1 MAKSPS
7 KAMSQALGGKSA
19 AKKSS
24 AKIPAPVTTRVCVS
38 DSKGAERSVEV
49 RKIDNGFIIRE
60 SVYNPKKG
68 YTSTERF
75 TDKAPTLDVK
85 GPKGK

>member
-24 AKIPAPVTTRVCVS
+24 GGNCAAPVTRVSVS
-38 DSKGAERSVEV
+38 DGKTERSVEV
-49 RKIDNGFIIRE
+49 RKIENGYIVRE
-60 SVYNPKKG
+60 CSYGGKAG
-68 YTSTERF
+68 YKSTERF
-75 TDKAPTLDVK
+75 TDKPPVLDVK

>member
-19 AKKSS
+19 AKKASQC
-24 AKIPAPVTTRVCVS
+24 KPVTTRVSVS
-38 DSKGAERSVEV
+38 DAKGSERSVEV
-49 RKIDNGFIIRE
+49 RKIENGFIVRE

-75 TDKAPTLDVK
+75 CDKAPVLDVK
-85 GPKGK
+85 GK